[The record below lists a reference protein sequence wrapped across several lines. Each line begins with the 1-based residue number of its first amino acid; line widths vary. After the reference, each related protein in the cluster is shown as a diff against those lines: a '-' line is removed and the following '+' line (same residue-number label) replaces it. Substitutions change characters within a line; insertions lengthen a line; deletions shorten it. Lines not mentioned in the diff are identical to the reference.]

1 MTIIIYD
8 NDGNSSS
15 FLEDIVMNILAEKTI
30 GGYTI
35 EKCMSRKDLEEYF
48 DIALLFIDIDLGD
61 ENGMEIAKELR
72 RQEEKM
78 PIVFVSS
85 NKEYAVESYD
95 VDALGYLIKPIQPEK
110 VRRIMDKF
118 LKQNEEYIVRDT
130 RGNEKLKVPLQ
141 NIEYF
146 ESKNTSILL
155 HLANGHQIRTYGKL
169 GNIEKELENKNFL
182 RCHQSYLINMDHIVG
197 IREACFI
204 MNSGEAA
211 YIRKRDYTVM
221 KKTFYQYIANR

>member
-8 NDGNSSS
+8 NDGNSSGL
-15 FLEDIVMNILAEKTI
+15 LEDIVMNILAEKTI

-35 EKCMSRKDLEEYF
+35 EKCMSRKELEEYS

-155 HLANGHQIRTYGKL
+155 HLANGRQIRTYGKL

-211 YIRKRDYTVM
+211 YIRKRDYTIM
-221 KKTFYQYIANR
+221 KKTFYQYMANR